1 MFAGAGTVLNILTIV
16 IGGALGVFIG
26 AKISERLRN
35 LVTDVLG
42 CVTIISAADALSA
55 YWDVELQESM
65 PKGWVILVVIF
76 SLLFGALIGSALA
89 IEDRLEFLGN
99 KLKSRFSKNGSSNFV
114 EGFVSAS
121 LIFAIGPLAILGS
134 ISDGM
139 GTGIDQL
146 VLKSTLDG
154 FAALA
159 FAASLGWG
167 VALSALPVG
176 IYQFAWTAV
185 GLFLGA
191 ILTNYQVSAMTAV
204 GGILL
209 IGISLRLLRIKQI
222 AVGNL
227 LPALALAPFIRA
239 SSSSICLKGFS
250 VDYKSV
256 FNITS
261 YGSIVGG
268 IYIVG
273 LNYLDIANNIV
284 FTAKIKHLLQ
294 FSYSANH

>member
-42 CVTIISAADALSA
+42 CVTIISAADAISA

-65 PKGWVILVVIF
+65 PKGWVILIVIF
-76 SLLFGALIGSALA
+76 SLFFGALIGSALA

-121 LIFAIGPLAILGS
+121 LIFAIGPLAILGG

-227 LPALALAPFIRA
+227 LPALALAPLFA
-239 SSSSICLKGFS
+239 L
-250 VDYKSV
+250 
-256 FNITS
+256 
-261 YGSIVGG
+261 
-268 IYIVG
+268 
-273 LNYLDIANNIV
+273 A
-284 FTAKIKHLLQ
+284 AHQ
-294 FSYSANH
+294 FV

>member
-26 AKISERLRN
+26 AKISEKLRN

-55 YWDVELQESM
+55 YWDVELQKSM
-65 PKGWVILVVIF
+65 PRGWVILVVIF
-76 SLLFGALIGSALA
+76 SLLVGALIGSALA
-89 IEDRLEFLGN
+89 IEDRLELVGN
-99 KLKSRFSKNGSSNFV
+99 KLKSKFSKNSSSNFV

-176 IYQFAWTAV
+176 IYQFAWTAI

-191 ILTNYQVSAMTAV
+191 ILTNYQVAAMTAV

-227 LPALALAPFIRA
+227 LPALALAPLFA
-239 SSSSICLKGFS
+239 L
-250 VDYKSV
+250 V
-256 FNITS
+256 
-261 YGSIVGG
+261 
-268 IYIVG
+268 
-273 LNYLDIANNIV
+273 A
-284 FTAKIKHLLQ
+284 HQ
-294 FSYSANH
+294 FV

>member
-1 MFAGAGTVLNILTIV
+1 MFPGIGTVLNILAII
-16 IGGALGVFIG
+16 IGGTLGVFIG
-26 AKISERLRN
+26 GRISEKLRN
-35 LVTDVLG
+35 LITDVLG

-55 YWDVELQESM
+55 YWDKDLQSAM
-65 PKGWVILVVIF
+65 PSGWVILVVIF
-76 SLLFGALIGSALA
+76 SLLIGALIGSLLR
-89 IEDRLEFLGN
+89 IEERLENLGIS
-99 KLKSRFSKNGSSNFV
+99 LKKRFSSDSGSNFV
-114 EGFVSAS
+114 DGFVSAS

-176 IYQFAWTAV
+176 IYQFAWTAI

-191 ILTNYQVSAMTAV
+191 ILTSYQVAAMTAV

-209 IGISLRLLRIKQI
+209 VGISLRLLRIKQI

-227 LPALALAPFIRA
+227 LPALALAPLFA
-239 SSSSICLKGFS
+239 L
-250 VDYKSV
+250 
-256 FNITS
+256 
-261 YGSIVGG
+261 
-268 IYIVG
+268 
-273 LNYLDIANNIV
+273 A
-284 FTAKIKHLLQ
+284 AHQ
-294 FSYSANH
+294 FV

>member
-1 MFAGAGTVLNILTIV
+1 MFTGAGTVLNILTIV
-16 IGGALGVFIG
+16 IGGAFGVFIG
-26 AKISERLRN
+26 AKISEKLRN

-55 YWDVELQESM
+55 YWDVELQQSM
-65 PKGWVILVVIF
+65 PKGWVILVIIF
-76 SLLFGALIGSALA
+76 SLLIGALIGSALA

-191 ILTNYQVSAMTAV
+191 ILTSYQVAAMTAV

-227 LPALALAPFIRA
+227 LPALALAPLFA
-239 SSSSICLKGFS
+239 L
-250 VDYKSV
+250 
-256 FNITS
+256 
-261 YGSIVGG
+261 
-268 IYIVG
+268 
-273 LNYLDIANNIV
+273 A
-284 FTAKIKHLLQ
+284 AHQ
-294 FSYSANH
+294 FV

>member
-1 MFAGAGTVLNILTIV
+1 MFAGAGTVLNIATIV
-16 IGGALGVFIG
+16 IGGTLGVFIG
-26 AKISERLRN
+26 SRISEKLRH
-35 LVTDVLG
+35 LITDVLG

-55 YWDVELQESM
+55 YWSSDLQASM

-76 SLLFGALIGSALA
+76 SLLLGALLGSFIG
-89 IEDRLEFLGN
+89 IEDRLEKFGER
-99 KLKSRFSKNGSSNFV
+99 LKSRFSKESGSNFV

-154 FAALA
+154 FAAMA

-167 VALSALPVG
+167 VVLSSIPVG
-176 IYQFAWTAV
+176 IYQFSWTAV

-191 ILTNYQVSAMTAV
+191 ILANYQIAAMTTV

-227 LPALALAPFIRA
+227 LPALAFAPLLALA
-239 SSSSICLKGFS
+239 
-250 VDYKSV
+250 
-256 FNITS
+256 
-261 YGSIVGG
+261 
-268 IYIVG
+268 
-273 LNYLDIANNIV
+273 A
-284 FTAKIKHLLQ
+284 HQ
-294 FSYSANH
+294 FV

>member
-26 AKISERLRN
+26 AKISEKLRN

-76 SLLFGALIGSALA
+76 SLLVGALIGSALA

-191 ILTNYQVSAMTAV
+191 ILTSYQVAAMTAV

-209 IGISLRLLRIKQI
+209 IGIS
-222 AVGNL
+222 
-227 LPALALAPFIRA
+227 
-239 SSSSICLKGFS
+239 
-250 VDYKSV
+250 
-256 FNITS
+256 
-261 YGSIVGG
+261 
-268 IYIVG
+268 
-273 LNYLDIANNIV
+273 
-284 FTAKIKHLLQ
+284 
-294 FSYSANH
+294 

>member
-1 MFAGAGTVLNILTIV
+1 MFTGAGTVLNILTIV

-26 AKISERLRN
+26 AKISEKLRN

-76 SLLFGALIGSALA
+76 SLLVGALIGSALA

-191 ILTNYQVSAMTAV
+191 ILANYQVAAMTAV

-227 LPALALAPFIRA
+227 LPALALAPLFA
-239 SSSSICLKGFS
+239 L
-250 VDYKSV
+250 
-256 FNITS
+256 
-261 YGSIVGG
+261 
-268 IYIVG
+268 
-273 LNYLDIANNIV
+273 A
-284 FTAKIKHLLQ
+284 AHQ
-294 FSYSANH
+294 FV

>member
-1 MFAGAGTVLNILTIV
+1 MFTGSGTVLNILTIV

-26 AKISERLRN
+26 AKISEKLRN

-76 SLLFGALIGSALA
+76 SLLVGALIGSALA

-185 GLFLGA
+185 GLFRGA
-191 ILTNYQVSAMTAV
+191 ILTNYQVAAMTAV

-227 LPALALAPFIRA
+227 LPALALAPLFA
-239 SSSSICLKGFS
+239 L
-250 VDYKSV
+250 
-256 FNITS
+256 
-261 YGSIVGG
+261 
-268 IYIVG
+268 
-273 LNYLDIANNIV
+273 A
-284 FTAKIKHLLQ
+284 AHQ
-294 FSYSANH
+294 FV

>member
-1 MFAGAGTVLNILTIV
+1 MFAGAGTVLNILTII

-55 YWDVELQESM
+55 YWNVELQESM

-76 SLLFGALIGSALA
+76 SLLVGALIGSALA

-191 ILTNYQVSAMTAV
+191 ILTNYQVAAMTAV

-227 LPALALAPFIRA
+227 LPALALAPLFA
-239 SSSSICLKGFS
+239 L
-250 VDYKSV
+250 
-256 FNITS
+256 
-261 YGSIVGG
+261 
-268 IYIVG
+268 
-273 LNYLDIANNIV
+273 A
-284 FTAKIKHLLQ
+284 AHQ
-294 FSYSANH
+294 FV

>member
-1 MFAGAGTVLNILTIV
+1 MFTGAGTVLNILTIV

-26 AKISERLRN
+26 AKISEKFRN

-55 YWDVELQESM
+55 YWDVELQQSM

-76 SLLFGALIGSALA
+76 SLLVGALIGSALA

-191 ILTNYQVSAMTAV
+191 ILTSYQVAAMTAV

-227 LPALALAPFIRA
+227 LPALALAPLFA
-239 SSSSICLKGFS
+239 L
-250 VDYKSV
+250 
-256 FNITS
+256 
-261 YGSIVGG
+261 
-268 IYIVG
+268 
-273 LNYLDIANNIV
+273 A
-284 FTAKIKHLLQ
+284 AHQ
-294 FSYSANH
+294 FV

>member
-26 AKISERLRN
+26 AKISEKLRN

-55 YWDVELQESM
+55 YWDVELQKSM
-65 PKGWVILVVIF
+65 PRGWVILVVIF
-76 SLLFGALIGSALA
+76 SLLVGALIGSALA
-89 IEDRLEFLGN
+89 IEDRLELVGN
-99 KLKSRFSKNGSSNFV
+99 KLKSKFSKNSSSNFV

-176 IYQFAWTAV
+176 IYQFTWTAI

-191 ILTNYQVSAMTAV
+191 ILTNYQVAAMTAV

-227 LPALALAPFIRA
+227 LPALALAPLFA
-239 SSSSICLKGFS
+239 L
-250 VDYKSV
+250 
-256 FNITS
+256 
-261 YGSIVGG
+261 
-268 IYIVG
+268 
-273 LNYLDIANNIV
+273 A
-284 FTAKIKHLLQ
+284 AHQ
-294 FSYSANH
+294 FV

>member
-1 MFAGAGTVLNILTIV
+1 MFTGAGTVLNILTIV

-26 AKISERLRN
+26 AKISEKLRN

-55 YWDVELQESM
+55 YWDVELQGSM

-76 SLLFGALIGSALA
+76 SLLVGALIGSALA

-176 IYQFAWTAV
+176 IYQFSWTAV

-191 ILTNYQVSAMTAV
+191 ILTNYQVAAMTAV

-227 LPALALAPFIRA
+227 LPALALAPLFA
-239 SSSSICLKGFS
+239 L
-250 VDYKSV
+250 
-256 FNITS
+256 
-261 YGSIVGG
+261 
-268 IYIVG
+268 
-273 LNYLDIANNIV
+273 A
-284 FTAKIKHLLQ
+284 AHQ
-294 FSYSANH
+294 FV

>member
-1 MFAGAGTVLNILTIV
+1 MFTGMGTVLNILTIV

-26 AKISERLRN
+26 AKISEKLRN

-55 YWDVELQESM
+55 YWNVDLQKSI
-65 PKGWVILVVIF
+65 PKGWVILVLIF
-76 SLLFGALIGSALA
+76 SLLIGALIGSALA
-89 IEDRLEFLGN
+89 IEERLEAIGE
-99 KLKSRFSKNGSSNFV
+99 KLKNRFSKNSSSNFV

-176 IYQFAWTAV
+176 IYQFAWTAI

-191 ILTNYQVSAMTAV
+191 ILTSYQVAAMTAV

-209 IGISLRLLRIKQI
+209 VGISLRLLRIKQI

-227 LPALALAPFIRA
+227 LPALALAPLFA
-239 SSSSICLKGFS
+239 L
-250 VDYKSV
+250 
-256 FNITS
+256 
-261 YGSIVGG
+261 
-268 IYIVG
+268 
-273 LNYLDIANNIV
+273 A
-284 FTAKIKHLLQ
+284 AHQ
-294 FSYSANH
+294 FV

>member
-26 AKISERLRN
+26 AKISEKLRN

-55 YWDVELQESM
+55 YWDVELQKSM
-65 PKGWVILVVIF
+65 PRGWVILVVIF
-76 SLLFGALIGSALA
+76 SLLVGALIGSALA
-89 IEDRLEFLGN
+89 IEDRLELVGN
-99 KLKSRFSKNGSSNFV
+99 KLKSKFSKNSSSNFV

-176 IYQFAWTAV
+176 IYQFTWTAI

-191 ILTNYQVSAMTAV
+191 ILTNYQVAAMTAV

-227 LPALALAPFIRA
+227 LPALALAPLFA
-239 SSSSICLKGFS
+239 L
-250 VDYKSV
+250 V
-256 FNITS
+256 
-261 YGSIVGG
+261 
-268 IYIVG
+268 
-273 LNYLDIANNIV
+273 A
-284 FTAKIKHLLQ
+284 HQ
-294 FSYSANH
+294 FV